1 MKDHKVTLRIE
12 TTDPN
17 VKTVIEHT
25 DTFTAKNSKEAERM
39 AKESVE
45 KDLAFNCKI
54 TVLKTVEIKK
64 NERKNRKPKSLYA

>member
-12 TTDPN
+12 TTDPK

-25 DTFTAKNSKEAERM
+25 DTFTAKNGKEAEKQ
-39 AKESVE
+39 AKESAE

-54 TVLKTVEIKK
+54 TVLQTIEV
-64 NERKNRKPKSLYA
+64 